1 MNIIDFIKQNKDKFN
16 PDERY
21 FPRKMT
27 QDSMTYFELLCMLSG
42 IKYLPF
48 MRIKTV
54 FYNGRKLGIG
64 SRGNSSNS
72 TLNEKLFNKVYALR
86 KPMDSVVRIKY
97 HQSPRHNGFFYEGFN
112 RIKLRG
118 RYITLYID

>member
-1 MNIIDFIKQNKDKFN
+1 MNINDFIKQNRDRFN

-27 QDSMTYFELLCMLSG
+27 QDSMTYFELLCMLSD

-64 SRGNSSNS
+64 SMGESSNS
-72 TLNEKLFNKVYALR
+72 TFNEKLFNKVYALR
-86 KPMDSVVRIKY
+86 KPMDSAVRIKY
-97 HQSPRHNGFFYEGFN
+97 HQSPRHNGFFYKGFDLLQ
-112 RIKLRG
+112 LRG